1 MVNPLAEN
9 RDWENFKGL
18 HIILNRSGGG
28 WIGEVFGIPGCEAYG
43 SSLEECQ
50 VNTLI
55 AILDRFASHLLR
67 TMEIDASEEEKRS
80 VDSYALSYCGEGLP
94 SISITNA
101 LTRKSQVI
109 VSVSQNRQ
117 SQLNHV
123 DESHEDTESGGGQ
136 RILSLLGLSQEASEA
151 EVYQAVK
158 DLKDS
163 LADAESRLLQIE
175 IEQVVAQTNACISD
189 MEGFKKLY
197 VEYGKDVAIAFLKV
211 MQGKTGETVE

>member
-1 MVNPLAEN
+1 MGTPFAEN
-9 RDWENFKGL
+9 RDWENFKDL
-18 HIILNRSGGG
+18 HIVLHKSEGGC
-28 WIGEVFGIPGCEAYG
+28 IGEVFGVPGCEACG

-50 VNTLI
+50 VNTLV
-55 AILDRFASHLLR
+55 AILDSFANHLLR
-67 TMEIDASEEEKRS
+67 TMEIDAPEEDKRS
-80 VDSYALSYCGEGLP
+80 VDSYVLSCCGMGLP
-94 SISITNA
+94 TVSITNA
-101 LTRKSQVI
+101 LTGKDQVV

-117 SQLNHV
+117 SQLSHI
-123 DESHEDTESGGGQ
+123 DESHEDTESSDGQ
-136 RILSLLGLSQEASEA
+136 RILSLLGLPQEAAEA

-158 DLKDS
+158 GLKAR
-163 LADAESRLLQIE
+163 LAEAESRLLQIE